1 MQPQQPPELSPTP
14 LPSNY
19 LDQIAPAQKVPIM
32 NGKLVLGLIGGGIIL
47 LIILVLLVISSSGGS
62 KATSLERLSLRLQT
76 LQEVSTSAHT
86 NIKSSNLRTINSNLR
101 TSLINANRDIATP
114 LEAAKITPKKIDKTI
129 ITEENGDTL
138 TAALE
143 EGRLNVTFDRT
154 YAKEMSYQLDRTVAL
169 MNSLY
174 KTTKSKSL
182 KTFLNGSTKDFE
194 SLQKQFAD
202 YTSASS

>member
-1 MQPQQPPELSPTP
+1 MQPQQPPQLSPTP

-19 LDQIAPAQKVPIM
+19 LDQIAPAQKVPVM
-32 NGKLVLGLIGGGIIL
+32 NSKLVLGLIGGGIIL
-47 LIILVLLVISSSGGS
+47 LIVLVILIISSSGGS
-62 KATSLERLSLRLQT
+62 SATSLERLSLRLET
-76 LQEVSTSAHT
+76 LQKVSTTAQK

-114 LEAAKITPKKIDKTI
+114 LAAANITTKKIDKTI
-129 ITEENGDTL
+129 IAEENGEKL

-143 EGRLNVTFDRT
+143 DGRLNATFDRT

-169 MNSLY
+169 MNSLF
-174 KTTKSKSL
+174 KTTNSKSL
-182 KTFLNGSTKDFE
+182 KTFLSGSTKDFE

-202 YTSASS
+202 YTSANS